1 MAQWLRLFTFSAS
14 NARSTGSNPSQ
25 ETRIPRA
32 VQCSQRKKLFLI
44 VNYLSVQRKRPPVHN
59 YLPNHLPNHP
69 FPPTLTTPQTTMVV
83 IQVCGCFC
91 FVNKSICIICLE
103 STYKQYHR
111 IFSSLY
117 PSKMKE
123 RDSLGVPVV
132 KNSPCDAE
140 DTGSIPGQGTKIP
153 HAAEQLS
160 LHTTTGEPLSHSK
173 ALMQSNK

>member
-140 DTGSIPGQGTKIP
+140 DTGSIP
-153 HAAEQLS
+153 H
-160 LHTTTGEPLSHSK
+160 
-173 ALMQSNK
+173 